1 LLSLS
6 TPCWLALFQ
15 IDVAE
20 AAELF
25 SNRQN
30 KPQYGTANID
40 QIAPDPV
47 GRGPDHRQHVTSVR
61 DYLQVYRGR
70 VVIVLVIL
78 ASLCAALLLLPSL
91 PPRTIVMVTGP
102 EGSAYAEVGP
112 RYREILGRAGI
123 EVKLLPTG
131 GEFENLA
138 RLRDPHSGVS
148 VGFIQGGIT
157 TQKESPDL
165 VSLGAIFY
173 EPLWL
178 FHQREL
184 ELNGLNLNAL
194 RGRKVSIGPE
204 GSGTRALSLELLRR
218 NGISQDA
225 FVPMA
230 LSPEEAGRKLL
241 NREIDAVFMLTSWD
255 SMVVRQLLAAETIEL
270 ASFPRADAYV
280 ALYRFLN
287 KVVVPTG
294 VGDLATNRPAFDKTL
309 LAPKAILAVRKDVH
323 PAIQYA
329 LLSAAAEIHAEPGPF
344 QRAGQFPMAEVISLP
359 LSDEA
364 QRFHKSGRPFL
375 QHHFPIWM
383 AVLIERSLVV
393 LIPIV
398 GLLYPLLR
406 FIPTLYDWSMR
417 SKVFRLYGEMRFLEL
432 QIERGDA
439 ERDLNATAAQLD
451 RIEQRANQ
459 LKMPKAYASM
469 VYSLLGHIALV
480 RQRLKR
486 DPSPLHASTQHS
498 RVDNLRPTDP
508 GRPEG
513 SNERLW

>member
-1 LLSLS
+1 MRFSH
-6 TPCWLALFQ
+6 CWVALF
-15 IDVAE
+15 VAE

-30 KPQYGTANID
+30 KPEHGTAVID
-40 QIAPDPV
+40 RIAPDSI
-47 GRGPDHRQHVTSVR
+47 GRGPVRVISVR
-61 DYLQVYRGR
+61 AYLQAYRVW
-70 VVIVLVIL
+70 VVVVLVTL
-78 ASLCAALLLLPSL
+78 GSLCAAFLLLPSL

-157 TQKESPDL
+157 TQKDSPDL

-178 FHQREL
+178 FHQRQL

-194 RGRKVSIGPE
+194 RGQKVSIGPD
-204 GSGTRALSLELLRR
+204 GSGTRTLSLELLRR
-218 NGISQDA
+218 NGIPQNA

-230 LSPEEAGRKLL
+230 LSPTEAGRKLL
-241 NREIDAVFMLTSWD
+241 NREIDAAFMLTSWD

-287 KVVVPTG
+287 KVIVPTG
-294 VGDLATNRPAFDKTL
+294 VGDLATNRPASDKTL

-344 QRAGQFPMAEVISLP
+344 QRAGQFPMAEVVSLP

-375 QHHFPIWM
+375 QHHFPIWI

-393 LIPIV
+393 LIPII

-406 FIPTLYDWSMR
+406 FIPTLYDWSIR

-480 RQRLKR
+480 RQRLKGH
-486 DPSPLHASTQHS
+486 PSPPHASTQHS

-508 GRPEG
+508 GHPEG
-513 SNERLW
+513 SNERLWQGGAG

>member
-1 LLSLS
+1 
-6 TPCWLALFQ
+6 
-15 IDVAE
+15 
-20 AAELF
+20 LF
-25 SNRQN
+25 SNRRN
-30 KPQYGTANID
+30 KPEYGTANID
-40 QIAPDPV
+40 QTAPDSV
-47 GRGPDHRQHVTSVR
+47 GRGLAQRQHVTSVR
-61 DYLQVYRGR
+61 DYLQVYRVR
-70 VVIVLVIL
+70 VVILLVIL
-78 ASLCAALLLLPSL
+78 AGLSAAFLLLRSL

-102 EGSAYAEVGP
+102 EGSAYAEVGL
-112 RYREILGRAGI
+112 RYREILGREGI
-123 EVKLLPTG
+123 EVKLLATG

-138 RLRDPHSGVS
+138 RLQDAHSGVS

-165 VSLGAIFY
+165 ATLGAVFY

-194 RGRKVSIGPE
+194 RGRKISIGPE

-218 NGISQDA
+218 NGIPQDA

-241 NREIDAVFMLTSWD
+241 NREIDAAFILASWD
-255 SMVVRQLLAAETIEL
+255 SIVVRQLLGAETIEL

-294 VGDLATNRPAFDKTL
+294 VGDLATDRPASDKTL
-309 LAPKAILAVRKDVH
+309 LAPKAILAVRKEVH

-344 QRAGQFPMAEVISLP
+344 QRAGQFPMAEAISLP

-398 GLLYPLLR
+398 GLLYPLFR
-406 FIPTLYDWSMR
+406 FIPALYDWSMR

-439 ERDLNATAAQLD
+439 ERNLNATSVQLD
-451 RIEQRANQ
+451 SIERRANQ

-486 DPSPLHASTQHS
+486 DPSPPHASTQHG
-498 RVDNLRPTDP
+498 RVDNLRPADA

-513 SNERLW
+513 SNAGLWQGGAGD